1 MKLTLSDPVA
11 WDVELHDSWLAT
23 ENGKTISQHTGLASA
38 SGTCEQD
45 LSQHTVT
52 IAVISSRQPQTA
64 TQNYAAICSPCIDH
78 LDIKH
83 RKPDKRHRLRN
94 MLIPQNGETVIGRHE
109 EIVAGDVGRPVE
121 RRLVRFN
128 YRRKPV
134 PFLLD
139 AVRNRLPAIQSP
151 AMNLQSLHLCRRT
164 TERMTVPGPP
174 IADPITMIERDIAGG
189 TPAIRETS
197 IWMINRHKANGLKKT
212 GCPHRRRRLEA
223 RGHLHHRGGSEGLPM
238 CKDSE

>member
-128 YRRKPV
+128 HRRKPV

-139 AVRNRLPAIQSP
+139 AVRNPLPAIQSP
-151 AMNLQSLHLCRRT
+151 AMNFQSLQLRRCT
-164 TERMTVPGPP
+164 TERMTVSGPP